1 MAVPKRTAL
10 TWPARAAVEAAQ
22 EPAQSDRMSC
32 TPCTSCHWRLMNTCT
47 ISRAVLLPAAP
58 HALSHTSVHNIG
70 CKLHLSCRLLL
81 PQAAL
86 PSILRCWHT
95 AVLQSRATRRRGN
108 TSSRTRTDGRTGAST
123 GERRSRP
130 ESEAETSTRRST
142 SYDPAPRPRPAGSGG
157 CMHGGAA
164 PPVMGAWAPAGGIG
178 ASRDLRGI
186 EPQRGIRW

>member
-130 ESEAETSTRRST
+130 DGPSA
-142 SYDPAPRPRPAGSGG
+142 PAPAAGRLRWLHAWGR
-157 CMHGGAA
+157 GAA
-164 PPVMGAWAPAGGIG
+164 GDGRVGACGGH
-178 ASRDLRGI
+178 RGI
-186 EPQRGIRW
+186 ARSAWH